1 MALKSDTTTRI
12 LVEVVNGEKP
22 KTPDNEEMRKFRED
36 VTRDVVKMRAD
47 GKEVD
52 IQQEVPSI

>member
-22 KTPDNEEMRKFRED
+22 RIPDDEEMKKFRED
-36 VTRDVVKMRAD
+36 VTRDIVKMRAD
-47 GKEVD
+47 GIEIE